1 MTNSSDPLPQSAGAE
16 VQRWYAALEA
26 KALRLLTRREQSAHE
41 LMQRLKE
48 AGQPRWGRPG
58 LSAPEFL
65 HQDELSCHL
74 AQLIFQLQFQGWQSD
89 LRFAAS
95 LTERLLRQGKG
106 PLLLQ
111 QAFAQHQL
119 ATDLTQPH
127 LARLAP
133 LWLHQ
138 AQRVRRQKF
147 GHELPV
153 DRRQAAKMQRFL
165 ASRGFT
171 AEQIYAAVFEPE
183 NPV

>member
-1 MTNSSDPLPQSAGAE
+1 MTNSSDPLPQFAGAE
-16 VQRWYAALEA
+16 VQHWYAALEA

-48 AGQPRWGRPG
+48 ADQPRWGRPG
-58 LSAPEFL
+58 FSPPAFL
-65 HQDELSCHL
+65 HQDEQSCHL
-74 AQLIFQLQFQGWQSD
+74 AQLLFQLQSQGWQSD
-89 LRFAAS
+89 ERFAAS

-106 PLLLQ
+106 LLKLQ

-119 ATDLTQPH
+119 ATEITQPH

-133 LWLHQ
+133 LWLRQ
-138 AQRVRRQKF
+138 VQRVRRQKF